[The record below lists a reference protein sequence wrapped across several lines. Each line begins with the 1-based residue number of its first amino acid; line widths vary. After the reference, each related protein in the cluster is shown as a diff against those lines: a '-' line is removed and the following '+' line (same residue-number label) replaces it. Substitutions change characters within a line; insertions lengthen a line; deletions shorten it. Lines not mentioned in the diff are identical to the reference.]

1 MSRPK
6 NGTRKCSVCP
16 YNTRLGT
23 LSQEG
28 EIRIIAERTTM
39 EMPAYDEVEDPVVY
53 MAKGGPGRKTPSDKF
68 FLVPR
73 PGHKCGLRIYFE
85 RVSEY
90 GERA

>member
-6 NGTRKCSVCP
+6 NGMRKCSVLP
-16 YNTRLGT
+16 GNTRLGT

-28 EIRIIAERTTM
+28 EIHIIAERTTT
-39 EMPAYDEVEDPVVY
+39 EMPAYDEREDPVVY
-53 MAKGGPGRKTPSDKF
+53 KTKGGTGRKTPSDKF
-68 FLVPR
+68 FLVLK

-90 GERA
+90 GART